1 MATIYCVSETIS
13 AQGRLDDINIIENY
27 ECCFLG
33 HGQPLTCIK
42 YRLKMRQGDRSP
54 SSVG

>member
-33 HGQPLTCIK
+33 RGQPLTCIK
-42 YRLKMRQGDRSP
+42 YRLNMRQGDRSP

>member
-13 AQGRLDDINIIENY
+13 AQGRLDDINIIETY

-33 HGQPLTCIK
+33 RGQLLICIK
-42 YRLKMRQGDRSP
+42 YRLNMRQGDRSP